1 MKTIFITGINRGLGK
16 ALFQLFIT
24 RGYHVYGLLRNAAAA
39 EELKKAMPSNGNIIL
54 ADIGHDASIASIKEA
69 VGETTVHLLINNAGI
84 AGESFLLSD
93 TAPDEV
99 LDLFNIHCLGVLRVV
114 KALQANLSKAEDPV
128 VVNIN
133 SRFGSITRQ
142 SLGVYSDLDVS
153 YSYRIAKAAQNM
165 LTNCMKAEMGQE
177 VTFVSLH
184 PGRMKTDIAQT
195 DADLDPQ
202 EVAASILQS
211 YEKGLFEDENG
222 IVELNKG
229 VIEW

>member
-1 MKTIFITGINRGLGK
+1 M
-16 ALFQLFIT
+16 
-24 RGYHVYGLLRNAAAA
+24 
-39 EELKKAMPSNGNIIL
+39 
-54 ADIGHDASIASIKEA
+54 
-69 VGETTVHLLINNAGI
+69 
-84 AGESFLLSD
+84 
-93 TAPDEV
+93 
-99 LDLFNIHCLGVLRVV
+99 